1 MGRCVV
7 LLLALGAAVG
17 GCGFGRIAD
26 AVCSAAAF
34 GFTTGC
40 DTGSTS
46 LVAGAPRVDV
56 VDGSGRLSLFSDGT
70 RGTGP
75 AFANPTGIVIDAA
88 RDRAVV
94 CDTTKGWLVAV
105 DLATG
110 NRSVVASATVGS
122 GPALTGPLEIAY
134 DAAGDRLF
142 VLSLVL
148 ETLFV
153 VDAETGDRSAL
164 SSPSLGGGADF
175 AVGAIAWDG
184 GDGCVVMVAEER
196 DALYAVDGGSGARRV
211 ISDLG
216 RGQGPPFDAMR
227 GVAVDASRRIAY
239 VSDVGLDALVAV
251 DLATGDRVI
260 VAGPGTGSGPSLGN
274 VPFFVLGSDLEH
286 AYLVDWDS
294 DRLLRVDLATGNR
307 TVLSS
312 EGLAGRTPWS
322 MALSPSR
329 NRLYVTRY

>member
-7 LLLALGAAVG
+7 LLVALGAAVG

-46 LVAGAPRVDV
+46 LVAGAPRVD
-56 VDGSGRLSLFSDGT
+56 
-70 RGTGP
+70 
-75 AFANPTGIVIDAA
+75 
-88 RDRAVV
+88 
-94 CDTTKGWLVAV
+94 
-105 DLATG
+105 
-110 NRSVVASATVGS
+110 
-122 GPALTGPLEIAY
+122 
-134 DAAGDRLF
+134 
-142 VLSLVL
+142 
-148 ETLFV
+148 V

-227 GVAVDASRRIAY
+227 GVAVDASRRMAY